1 MTGRACTCGRVAGA
15 GDRFCASC
23 GRPLEP
29 GPATPQDGAVAE
41 QPARPTDDAGG
52 PDALVELLRGFVG
65 WQVADRIALEGG
77 RPAEERRLVTAVFA
91 DLSGFAAL
99 AGRLDAEDL
108 QNVVDPVLAG
118 LTRVVAR
125 YDGHVEKFAGDA
137 LLALFGAPVAHE
149 DDAAR
154 ALHAALD
161 MQAELADLTQR
172 AGLTGLVPGG
182 PVAELR
188 LHVGV
193 TTGPVVARTVGWTAR
208 MDYAVL
214 GESVVLAQRLQ
225 ALAPAGEVYV
235 GAATRALVGD
245 AFVFADLGAVNVKDR
260 PTPVPAFRLLGRGT
274 GASEPGAP
282 LVGRVAERAVLVD
295 RLGRAQAGEG
305 VVVRVS
311 GPPGSGKSRLLA
323 EVGRTARRSGLTVVE
338 LLGAV
343 HAQSPYRCV
352 LPLVASALQHRYP
365 DAEDRLAAL
374 ATDDDPPAHAGLTA
388 VLVGRAGAVDTL
400 DPRSPDLVR
409 RQLDDAVRAWLVDL
423 ATRGPVV
430 LLADGLQSFDTA
442 SAEVLG
448 HLVDDPVPDVLLAL
462 GTRDEDGPFT
472 GTAVRLAG
480 LGAADVRA
488 LVAVELGLVP
498 DDRLVAHVADRGQGN
513 PLMVRETVRQL
524 RLEGLL
530 EERHGFVRLV
540 TGAHSVPATLEG
552 LLAARLDA
560 LPPAAAQVAT
570 VAAVIGLTVPPAL
583 LREVT
588 GLAPDDCA
596 AQVDAL
602 LRADILRPGPVDGV
616 SGTVTT
622 WRFENALVRDLL
634 VARLTTRRRQRL
646 HARVA
651 EALGAVDEPSEEVVA
666 LRAEHLYL
674 AGDLAG
680 ALPWLRRAA
689 AHARRLLA
697 QDSAVLALTRAVQA
711 ARGVAPEALAELAT
725 DLADVWA
732 ERGEHAR
739 ARELY
744 REARERGGDARS
756 WAGEASVLR
765 REGRYAD
772 ALALLDEADAA
783 APGGD
788 VRLLANERSWA
799 LSVSGDLA
807 GAVRALHVG
816 LDAGDPT
823 DGVAGLLLL
832 QLVRAETLLGEL
844 PSAGEH
850 VRSAIDNLERAGDR
864 AGLCT
869 AFRLL
874 GSLQQT
880 SGDLDAAA
888 ATLTEGLRLATQ
900 AGLMEEM
907 GGCQLNLGLVHADRG
922 DHRAAEDAYR
932 LAGITFEQA
941 GIEAGRAMA
950 YGNRACELYLLGEYD
965 RSRALAGRALA
976 LAEQI
981 GNQLTAADVHQTLGL
996 VAEATGDRATAH
1008 REAQAAVVGF
1018 ERAGLAVA
1026 AGPSRELAERCA
1038 P

>member
-1 MTGRACTCGRVAGA
+1 MPGA
-15 GDRFCASC
+15 EDRFCASC
-23 GRPLEP
+23 GRPLEAGTASP
-29 GPATPQDGAVAE
+29 HEGPPVELLADPTDGA
-41 QPARPTDDAGG
+41 DG

-65 WQVADRIALEGG
+65 RQVADRITLEGG
-77 RPAEERRLVTAVFA
+77 RPEEERRLVTAVFA

-99 AGRLDAEDL
+99 AGRLDAEEL
-108 QNVVDPVLAG
+108 QSVVDPVLAG
-118 LTRVVAR
+118 LAGVVGR

-161 MQAELADLTQR
+161 MRAELTRLV
-172 AGLTGLVPGG
+172 GLVPTGS
-182 PVAELR
+182 ADELR

-193 TTGPVVARTVGWTAR
+193 STGPVVARTVGWTAR

-214 GESVVLAQRLQ
+214 GESVILAQRLQ

-235 GAATRALVGD
+235 GASTRALVGEE
-245 AFVFADLGAVNVKDR
+245 FVFADLGSLTVKDR
-260 PTPVPAFRLLGRGT
+260 PVPVAAFRLLGRGT
-274 GASEPGAP
+274 AGTEEGLP
-282 LVGRVAERAVLVD
+282 LVGREAEQAALTD
-295 RLGRAQAGEG
+295 CLGRARAGEG

-323 EVGRTARRSGLTVVE
+323 EVGRAARVGGATVVE

-365 DAEDRLAAL
+365 DAEDRLDAL
-374 ATDDDPPAHAGLTA
+374 AADDAAPADVGLTA
-388 VLVGRAGAVDTL
+388 VLVGRAGAGDAL

-409 RQLDDAVRAWLVDL
+409 RQLDAAVRAWLLDL
-423 ATRGPVV
+423 VTRGPVV

-448 HLVDDPVPDVLLAL
+448 QLVDDPVAGVLLCL
-462 GTRDEDGPFT
+462 GTRDEDGPRT
-472 GTAVRLAG
+472 GTSLRLPE
-480 LGAADVRA
+480 LGAGDVRE
-488 LVAVELGLVP
+488 LVAAELGLVP
-498 DDRLVAHVADRGQGN
+498 DDRLVAHVSERGQGN

-524 RLEGLL
+524 RLERLL
-530 EERHGFVRLV
+530 EERHGFARLV
-540 TGAHSVPATLEG
+540 TGAHTVPATLEG

-560 LPPAAAQVAT
+560 LPPAVAQVAT
-570 VAAVIGLTVPPAL
+570 TAAVIGLTVPPAL

-588 GLAPDDCA
+588 GLSPESCA
-596 AQVDAL
+596 RQVDAL
-602 LRADILRPGPVDGV
+602 VRADVLRAAPADGV
-616 SGTVTT
+616 SGTVAV

-651 EALGAVDEPSEEVVA
+651 DALGAVDEPSEEVVA

-689 AHARRLLA
+689 VHARRLLA

-711 ARGVAPEALAELAT
+711 ARSVAPEALAELAT

-744 REARERGGDARS
+744 REARRRGGDARS

-783 APGGD
+783 RAGGD

-799 LSVSGDLA
+799 LSVSGDLE
-807 GAVRALHVG
+807 GAVGALQVG

-832 QLVRAETLLGEL
+832 QLVRAETLLGQL
-844 PSAGEH
+844 PSAREH
-850 VRSAIDNLERAGDR
+850 VRRAIDNLERAGDR

-880 SGDLDAAA
+880 SGELDAAA
-888 ATLTEGLRLATQ
+888 TTLIEGLRLATQ

-950 YGNRACELYLLGEYD
+950 YGNRACELFLLGEHD
-965 RSRALAGRALA
+965 RSRTLARRALA
-976 LAEQI
+976 LAEQV
-981 GNQLTAADVHQTLGL
+981 GNQLTAADVHQTLAL
-996 VAEATGDRATAH
+996 VAEATGDLVTAH
-1008 REAQAAVVGF
+1008 REAEAAVAGF

>member
-1 MTGRACTCGRVAGA
+1 MDAAPAEPAAGPV
-15 GDRFCASC
+15 D
-23 GRPLEP
+23 EP
-29 GPATPQDGAVAE
+29 V
-41 QPARPTDDAGG
+41 DADG

-65 WQVADRIALEGG
+65 RQVADRITLEGG

-91 DLSGFAAL
+91 DLSGFTAL

-108 QNVVDPVLAG
+108 QGVVDPVLAG
-118 LTRVVAR
+118 LARVVGR

-154 ALHAALD
+154 ALHASLD
-161 MQAELADLTQR
+161 MQAELS
-172 AGLTGLVPGG
+172 GLTGLVPDGSAA
-182 PVAELR
+182 PLR

-193 TTGPVVARTVGWTAR
+193 STGPVVARTVGWTAR

-225 ALAPAGEVYV
+225 TLAPAGQVYV
-235 GAATRALVGD
+235 GASTRALVGEE
-245 AFVFADLGAVNVKDR
+245 FVFADLGELSVR
-260 PTPVPAFRLLGRGT
+260 GRTTPVPAFRLLGRGT
-274 GASEPGAP
+274 ASGAEGGP
-282 LVGRVAERAVLVD
+282 LVGRETEQAVLAD
-295 RLGRAQAGEG
+295 RLDRARAGEG

-323 EVGRTARRSGLTVVE
+323 EVGRAARVVDVAVVE

-343 HAQSPYRCV
+343 HAQSPYRCLV
-352 LPLVASALQHRYP
+352 PLVATALQHRYP
-365 DAEDRLAAL
+365 RAEDGLAAL
-374 ATDDDPPAHAGLTA
+374 AADDHAPVDPQLTA
-388 VLVGRAGAVDTL
+388 VLVGRGGADDAL
-400 DPRSPDLVR
+400 HPRSPDLVR
-409 RQLDDAVRAWLVDL
+409 RQLGTAVRAWLVDL
-423 ATRGPVV
+423 AARGPVM

-448 HLVDDPVPDVLLAL
+448 QLVDDPVPGVLLCL
-462 GTRDEDGPFT
+462 GTRDAQEGGSREVT
-472 GTAVRLAG
+472 TLRLAG
-480 LGAADVRA
+480 LGGSDVRE
-488 LVAVELGLVP
+488 LVTAELGPVP

-540 TGAHSVPATLEG
+540 ADAHSVPATLEG

-560 LPPAAAQVAT
+560 LPPAAARVAT
-570 VAAVIGLTVPPAL
+570 VAAVIGLTVPAAL
-583 LREVT
+583 LRQVT
-588 GLAPDDCA
+588 GLSVDDCA
-596 AQVDAL
+596 AQVAA
-602 LRADILRPGPVDGV
+602 LRAADVLRAGPVDGA
-616 SGTVTT
+616 SGIVTS

-634 VARLTTRRRQRL
+634 VARLTARRRQRV

-651 EALGAVDEPSEEVVA
+651 DALAAVEEPSEEVVA
-666 LRAEHLYL
+666 LLAEHLYL

-689 AHARRLLA
+689 GHARRLLA
-697 QDSAVLALTRAVQA
+697 QDSAVLALSRAVEA
-711 ARGVAPEALAELAT
+711 ARTVAPEELAELAT

-744 REARERGGDARS
+744 GEARRRGGDARP

-799 LSVSGDLA
+799 LSVSGDLE
-807 GAVRALHVG
+807 GAVRTLHVG
-816 LDAGDPT
+816 LDAGDPG

-844 PSAGEH
+844 AAAREH
-850 VRSAIDNLERAGDR
+850 AARAIDDLERAGDR

-880 SGDLDAAA
+880 SGELDAAEE
-888 ATLTEGLRLATQ
+888 TLTEGLRLATQ

-907 GGCQLNLGLVHADRG
+907 GGCRLNLGLVHADRG

-932 LAGITFEQA
+932 LAGVVFEQA

-950 YGNRACELYLLGEYD
+950 YGNQACELFLMGEHD
-965 RSRALAGRALA
+965 RSRTLAVRALA
-976 LAEQI
+976 LAEQV
-981 GNQLTAADVHQTLGL
+981 GNQLTAADVHHTLGL
-996 VAEATGDRATAH
+996 VAEATGDRATAF
-1008 REAQAAVVGF
+1008 REAEAAVAGF

-1026 AGPSRELAERCA
+1026 AGPSRALAERCA
-1038 P
+1038 S